1 MFHMNEITKYIEQLL
16 ASTSLTDGWLSF
28 VTLSLLCACVALIA
42 WLVYLLCIKV
52 LSPLATR
59 IISHTDVVW
68 DDYLLNPQTIRAACN
83 IVPAII
89 VWMLM
94 PPLFFEHPII
104 QRLILKA
111 TAIYIT
117 IASMRLVTTFIGSFK
132 LFDSDNDK
140 RSATQQYLHSFCGV
154 LKIIVLFL
162 GVIIIISIII
172 DRSPLTLL
180 AGLGATS
187 AVLMLVFKDTITG
200 LVAGIRLTSNNM
212 VRKGDWITVSKT
224 GANGTVEDITLS
236 TVKVRNFDNTIVT
249 VPPQKLI
256 EDSFQNW
263 HGMEESS
270 GRRVT
275 RAIYIDFR
283 SITIA
288 SDELK
293 KTLAAEGLMKME
305 EMNGDVINLTLFR
318 RYMERWL
325 ERRDDVV
332 TNATFLMRQ
341 LDPTENGLPIEIY
354 FFLKQKE
361 WKAYE
366 HHLAEIMEWMY
377 ALVPKFGLKIYQ
389 RI

>member
-1 MFHMNEITKYIEQLL
+1 MNEITKYIEQLL
-16 ASTSLTDGWLSF
+16 ASTSLTGGWLSF
-28 VTLSLLCACVALIA
+28 VTLSMLCATVALIA

-52 LSPLATR
+52 VSPLAAR
-59 IISHTDVVW
+59 ITSRTDVVW
-68 DDYLLNPQTIRAACN
+68 DDYLFNPQIIRAACN

-94 PPLFFEHPII
+94 PPIFSDYPII
-104 QRLILKA
+104 QSLILKA

-117 IASMRLVTTFIGSFK
+117 IATMRLATTFISSLK
-132 LFDSDNDK
+132 LFDNNGK

-154 LKIIVLFL
+154 LKIIVMFL
-162 GVIIIISIII
+162 GVIVIISIII

-263 HGMEESS
+263 HGMEESA

-283 SITIA
+283 SIAVA

-293 KTLAAEGLMKME
+293 KTLAAEGLMKLE

-341 LDPTENGLPIEIY
+341 LEPTENGLPIEIY

>member
-1 MFHMNEITKYIEQLL
+1 MFHMNEIAKYIELLL
-16 ASTSLTDGWLSF
+16 ASTSLTGGWLSF

-42 WLVYLLCIKV
+42 WLVYMLCIKV

-94 PPLFFEHPII
+94 PPLFFEHHII
-104 QRLILKA
+104 QSLILKA

-140 RSATQQYLHSFCGV
+140 RTATQQYLHSFCGV

-172 DRSPLTLL
+172 DRNPLTLL

-325 ERRDDVV
+325 ELRDDVV

>member
-1 MFHMNEITKYIEQLL
+1 MNEITKYIELLL
-16 ASTSLTDGWLSF
+16 ASTSLTGGWLSF
-28 VTLSLLCACVALIA
+28 VTLSLLCSCVALIA
-42 WLVYLLCIKV
+42 WLVYMLCIKV

-104 QRLILKA
+104 QSLILKA

-140 RSATQQYLHSFCGV
+140 RTATQQYLHSFCGV

-325 ERRDDVV
+325 ELRDDVV

-366 HHLAEIMEWMY
+366 HHLAEIMEWTY
-377 ALVPKFGLKIYQ
+377 ALLPKFGLKIYQ

>member
-1 MFHMNEITKYIEQLL
+1 
-16 ASTSLTDGWLSF
+16 
-28 VTLSLLCACVALIA
+28 
-42 WLVYLLCIKV
+42 
-52 LSPLATR
+52 
-59 IISHTDVVW
+59 
-68 DDYLLNPQTIRAACN
+68 
-83 IVPAII
+83 
-89 VWMLM
+89 
-94 PPLFFEHPII
+94 
-104 QRLILKA
+104 
-111 TAIYIT
+111 
-117 IASMRLVTTFIGSFK
+117 MRLATTFISSLK
-132 LFDSDNDK
+132 LFDNDNEK

-154 LKIIVLFL
+154 LKIIVMFL
-162 GVIIIISIII
+162 GVIVIISIII

-212 VRKGDWITVSKT
+212 GRKGDWITMSKA

-249 VPPQKLI
+249 VPPQNLI

-263 HGMEESS
+263 HGMEESA

-275 RAIYIDFR
+275 RAINIDFR
-283 SITIA
+283 SIAVA

-293 KTLAAEGLMKME
+293 KTLAAEGLMKLE

-318 RYMERWL
+318 RYMEHWL

-341 LDPTENGLPIEIY
+341 LEPTENGLPIEIY